1 MHRVFSISLAIITAT
16 VSMLISAP
24 AQAAEGDLLVYIGTY
39 TEGKSKGIYV
49 SRLSAD
55 GSATEPKL
63 AGEAKNPS
71 FLAVHPNHRF
81 LYAVN
86 EIDTFDDGHTGGVTA
101 FSIAPDGA
109 LSFLNQVSSGGA
121 APCFLTV
128 DRSGG
133 SVLVANYSG
142 GNAEVIHIEENGR
155 LGKRTDFIQH
165 KGSGTVLPRQQTAL
179 AHCSVLDPANKF
191 VAIADLGLDKVM
203 VYKFDPEAGTLTPNN
218 PPSASLKPGSG
229 PRHIAFSSDAKHAY
243 VINEM
248 NSTLTAFS
256 YDAANGVLK
265 ELQTLSTLPPDFKG
279 ENSTAELAIHPS
291 GRFLYGSNRGHN
303 SIAVYNIDRMKGT
316 LTWIQDEPTQG
327 KIPRGF
333 AIEPS
338 GHFLLAA
345 NQNSD
350 NIAILRIDPT
360 TGQLSSTGKTIN
372 APAPVDIKFAKI
384 P

>member
-1 MHRVFSISLAIITAT
+1 MHRVFSISLAIISAA
-16 VSMLISAP
+16 VSMLAIP
-24 AQAAEGDLLVYIGTY
+24 QAKAAAGDLLVYIGTY

-49 SRLSAD
+49 CRLSAD

-71 FLAVHPNHRF
+71 FLAIHPNHHF

-86 EIDTFDDGHTGGVTA
+86 EIDTFDGGHAGGVSA
-101 FSIAPDGA
+101 FSIAPDGS
-109 LSFLNQVSSGGA
+109 LGFLNQVSSGGS
-121 APCFLTV
+121 APCFVTV
-128 DRSGG
+128 DRTGG

-142 GNAEVIHIEENGR
+142 GNAAVIHIEENGH
-155 LGKRTDFIQH
+155 LGKRTDFVQH

-191 VAIADLGLDKVM
+191 VAIADLGLDKVLM
-203 VYKFDPEAGTLTPNN
+203 YKFDSDAGTLTPNS
-218 PPSASLKPGSG
+218 PPSVSLKPGSG
-229 PRHIAFSSDAKHAY
+229 PRHIAFASDAKHAY
-243 VINEM
+243 LINEM

-256 YDAANGVLK
+256 YDASNGLLK
-265 ELQTLSTLPPDFKG
+265 ELQTLSTLPADFKG

-291 GRFLYGSNRGHN
+291 GRYLYGSNRGHD
-303 SIAVYNIDRMKGT
+303 SIAVYSIDRMKGT

-333 AIEPS
+333 GIEPT
-338 GHFLLAA
+338 GRFLLAA

-350 NIAILRIDPT
+350 NIAILRIDPA
-360 TGQLSSTGKTIN
+360 TGRLSSTGKTIS
-372 APAPVDIKFAKI
+372 APAPVDIKFVKV